1 MYDHRASIHITS
13 RSRSLQGQPAG
24 RSWNMH
30 PISLFQICLHAP
42 AASQQQYQ
50 QLPARSRSVGAAT
63 VFHERDRASSR
74 APHEH
79 EHPWLGW
86 PASRLRVDMHVP
98 DRAEVPA
105 RTHARNSARIFCTQ
119 RDTLVVH
126 RQQLDHPQLAIS
138 CQLPT
143 SRLGSLALVK
153 LQTCNAS
160 QHVMPSQL
168 YITCVMCVW
177 TSI

>member
-119 RDTLVVH
+119 
-126 RQQLDHPQLAIS
+126 P
-138 CQLPT
+138 LPAAT
-143 SRLGSLALVK
+143 TRLIMV
-153 LQTCNAS
+153 QTCNAS
-160 QHVMPSQL
+160 QHVMPWQL
-168 YITCVMCVW
+168 LHGAW